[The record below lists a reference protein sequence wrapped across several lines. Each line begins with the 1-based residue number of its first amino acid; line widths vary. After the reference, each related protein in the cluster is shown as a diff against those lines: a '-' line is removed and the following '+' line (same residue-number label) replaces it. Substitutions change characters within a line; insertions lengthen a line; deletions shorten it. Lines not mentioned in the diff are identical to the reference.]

1 MPQGRV
7 SIIDLMNKLANPT
20 MKVVLRSPLH
30 GLVSNGV
37 MLITVSGRRS
47 GRQYTTPVNYVR
59 EGNTLTVF
67 SRRNRSWWRNLRGGA
82 KVNVCLPGN
91 NLEAAGEVIEDHESV
106 TAELMEYLQKV
117 PHYARYFK
125 VGLDPEGRPR
135 PEDVSQ
141 AAKERVM
148 IRLRLKK

>member
-1 MPQGRV
+1 MTLT
-7 SIIDLMNKLANPT
+7 SFFNPF
-20 MKVVLRSPLH
+20 MVLLLRSPLH
-30 GLVSNGV
+30 ILASKSTL
-37 MLITVSGRRS
+37 LITFTGRKSGKS
-47 GRQYTTPVNYVR
+47 YTTPVNYV
-59 EGNTLTVF
+59 
-67 SRRNRSWWRNLRGGA
+67 SRGDLLYIVSLRSRTWWRNLRGGA

-125 VGLDPEGRPR
+125 VGLDPEGRPI

>member
-82 KVNVCLPGN
+82 PVTTRVRGRELTGF
-91 NLEAAGEVIEDHESV
+91 GEVDAADSEAI
-106 TAELMEYLQKV
+106 AAALLA
-117 PHYARYFK
+117 ARPS
-125 VGLDPEGRPR
+125 LSPEK
-135 PEDVSQ
+135 
-141 AAKERVM
+141 AALLAQDGVLVR
-148 IRLRLKK
+148 IRLDERPG